1 MGPIELLTVFS
12 QPLRRA
18 AAKLFLPPPSS
29 RANYAKAARKLMAD
43 AKGKA
48 HGDGEGLLSYT
59 PEQERDVSSLP
70 IDSRYRTRL
79 QDADGMLTRRP
90 DDLGILHPGR
100 YHIDAWGRFV
110 ATDVGTT
117 DMTTAGN
124 GSAGAI

>member
-1 MGPIELLTVFS
+1 MGLIDILTAI
-12 QPLRRA
+12 PTIRA
-18 AAKLFLPPPSS
+18 AATRFFLPPPSS
-29 RANYAKAARKLMAD
+29 RANYAKAARKLFGD